1 MVQPDPQ
8 CGGNSGAKGD
18 AARIDMRL
26 HAGDNYRKDVY
37 YRQSTGRSRGT
48 LSSDFDVETSL
59 KAFLSSATAA
69 LGVERRMGCLRLRTP
84 IADSSGTS
92 IELSGNPDDDYLEPV
107 GGAVCEFVDGLA
119 PVVAGASFVESEPP

>member
-18 AARIDMRL
+18 AARIDTRL
-26 HAGDNYRKDVY
+26 HAGDIYRKDVY
-37 YRQSTGRSRGT
+37 YRQSTGLSRGT

-69 LGVERRMGCLRLRTP
+69 LGVERRMGLPPTQDADRRQLGDVDRAVRQSGRRL
-84 IADSSGTS
+84 
-92 IELSGNPDDDYLEPV
+92 L
-107 GGAVCEFVDGLA
+107 
-119 PVVAGASFVESEPP
+119 GASGRCGVRIR